1 MRRFGVMV
9 LTMLSLTMIVFYMVN
24 LEPNL
29 RKLALN
35 QIEMRSSDE
44 QIESWLSR
52 QGYRQNIL
60 VRYAQWLGVIRKQP
74 IIDPAT
80 HKPVPRFSYCGE

>member
-1 MRRFGVMV
+1 MLRFVLRRFGVMV

-60 VRYAQWLGVIRKQP
+60 
-74 IIDPAT
+74 
-80 HKPVPRFSYCGE
+80 